1 MPEMFYRYEDV
12 SYAVLSNAET
22 ESWTSQLRVEL
33 REYPVLRRTPKG
45 VWIDVGP
52 QCFGYAHPR
61 FVLLSARKRFACAS
75 IEEARE
81 SFRARKRRQASI
93 YEARARRAR
102 QALALLETM
111 EAA

>member
-75 IEEARE
+75 IEEAR
-81 SFRARKRRQASI
+81 KRRQASI